1 MCVGWKGR
9 ATRSLCH
16 VQATTMLTTQ
26 FKAFKLKLASSE
38 ILVELRHREEYQ
50 GSQDTGPQATDLQ
63 ATSPPVPESTFSQP
77 LPSAPVEVEV
87 GPGSAPLQG
96 ELTWDKFQY
105 LLRTTGRLEGYVPQ
119 ENPLHDYAWL
129 ANCTNDCVYYGLA
142 FSDEFVETAQ
152 HCTLLDPLGSVLAR
166 RKHVAP
172 NWGQSAQ
179 VPSQLLR
186 QDQPRH
192 PGQIGC
198 RLLQAGRPEKLRDK
212 GRPPFSCKKLMA
224 SCWALALGS
233 PTRPFGLSCLTSQP
247 AQVPRLAAGLLAFY
261 SSRHEEQG

>member
-1 MCVGWKGR
+1 MFRRPPCSPRSSRPSSSSWLAVRSWLSSATGR
-9 ATRSLCH
+9 SIKAPRT
-16 VQATTMLTTQ
+16 QARRPQTC
-26 FKAFKLKLASSE
+26 
-38 ILVELRHREEYQ
+38 R
-50 GSQDTGPQATDLQ
+50 PQARQ
-63 ATSPPVPESTFSQP
+63 CQKAHSHSHCP
-77 LPSAPVEVEV
+77 APQSRWKWVR
-87 GPGSAPLQG
+87 

-129 ANCTNDCVYYGLA
+129 AICTNDCVYYGLA

-224 SCWALALGS
+224 SFWALALGS